1 MIRYLG
7 RRSLRAILLLIGVS
21 VLSFCLFQLAPGD
34 YFDELRLNPAVSH
47 QTVEALRKQHGVDLT
62 LPLKYGRWL
71 ASILRG
77 DWGFSLA
84 YNSPAAPLLRERAG
98 NTLVLTGPA
107 LFLTWAIA
115 LPIALLAN
123 NGRKWRRTLMTAV
136 VSSLLVLPD
145 LLIVLALTLLAA
157 QSGLLPIGG
166 MTSVDFDQMTL
177 WTKIRDTAL
186 HVVVPV
192 AALVLTALPVLLS
205 HIRTAMAEVLQ
216 NPFIAAARANGIPRF
231 RMLLRYA
238 LPAAANPLI
247 TLLGFS
253 MGALLSSSLLVEAII
268 GWPGLGQLLL
278 QAILQRDLDIVAGAV
293 MLSAAFYV
301 SANLFADIFLYL
313 ADPRIRREQ

>member
-1 MIRYLG
+1 MIRYVG
-7 RRSLRAILLLIGVS
+7 RRSLRAILLLFGVS
-21 VLSFCLFQLAPGD
+21 VLSFCLFQLVPGD
-34 YFDELRLNPAVSH
+34 YFDELRLNPAVSR
-47 QTVEALRKQHGVDLT
+47 QTVETLRKQHGIDLA
-62 LPLKYGRWL
+62 LPLRYERWV

-84 YNSPAAPLLRERAG
+84 YNRPAAPLLRERAG
-98 NTLVLTGPA
+98 NTLVLTGSA
-107 LFLTWAIA
+107 LFLAWTIA
-115 LPIALLAN
+115 VPIALWAN
-123 NGRKWRRTLMTAV
+123 NGRKWRRILMTAV

-166 MTSVDFDQMTL
+166 MTSLDFDQMSL
-177 WTKIRDTAL
+177 WSKIQDTAL
-186 HVVVPV
+186 HIVVPG
-192 AALVLTALPVLLS
+192 AALVLAALPVLLS